1 MELELNK
8 AEPRVM
14 FVDLNSCFA
23 RCEQQANRLLR
34 NKPLVVA
41 AYASDYGCVISPSV
55 EAKKLGIKV
64 GMRVSDAKEICPD
77 VIVRSPTPNLY
88 RDVHQ
93 KFCRIFKSYTPY
105 VVPQSIDEAVLRF
118 DKMPQSDLIAVA
130 KEIKMRMRSEIG
142 EWITNSIGI
151 STNKFLAKTA
161 ASLIKPDGLV
171 WLDHKNVKEVYSKLE
186 LIDLCG
192 INVRNELRLNMAGI
206 HTPLEFLDA
215 PMLKLKRQ
223 VFESILGY
231 YWYLKLRGYEC
242 EDVEFGRKSFGQ
254 SYALSRFTDNL
265 SDLAKI
271 LMKLCEKAG
280 RRLRRNA
287 YYAGGVDVGCGYV
300 DGFWHK
306 SRKAEQRLYSGNDL
320 YKAALRILKMQPEK
334 KKATHVFVSFF
345 NLKRMDSL
353 QLDIFN
359 EQQKNWDISRASDA
373 VNDRFGEYTITP
385 ATMMGMNEQVIDRVP
400 FGGVKDIMQVYF
412 DN

>member
-1 MELELNK
+1 MELDLNK

-64 GMRVSDAKEICPD
+64 GHRVSDAKQICKD

-93 KFCRIFKSYTPY
+93 RFCKIFKSYTPY
-105 VVPQSIDEAVLRF
+105 VMPQSIDEAVLRF
-118 DKMPQSDLIAVA
+118 DKMPQKDLIRVA
-130 KEIKMRMRSEIG
+130 KEIKTRMRSEIG
-142 EWITNSIGI
+142 EWISNSIGI

-161 ASLIKPDGLV
+161 ASLVKPDGLV
-171 WLDHKNVKEVYSKLE
+171 WIDYKNVREVYSKLE

-192 INVRNELRLNMAGI
+192 INVRNEFRLNMADI
-206 HTPLEFLDA
+206 HTPLEFLDSS
-215 PMLKLKRQ
+215 MLKLKKQ
-223 VFESILGY
+223 VFESILGH

-254 SYALSRFTDNL
+254 SYALPRFTDNL
-265 SDLAKI
+265 AELSKI

-280 RRLRRNA
+280 RRLRRNG
-287 YYAGGVDVGCGYV
+287 YYAAGVDVGCGYT

-306 SRKAEQRLYSGNDL
+306 SRKTPQRLFSGSDL
-320 YKAALRILKMQPEK
+320 YKSALSILKLQPEK

-345 NLKRMDSL
+345 NLQKMDCL

-359 EQQKNWDISRASDA
+359 EQLKNWDISRASDA

-385 ATMMGMNEQVIDRVP
+385 ATMLGMNEQVIDRVP

>member
-1 MELELNK
+1 MDLDLNR

-55 EAKKLGIKV
+55 EAKQLGIKV
-64 GMRVSDAKEICPD
+64 GMRVSDAKQINRNI
-77 VIVRSPTPNLY
+77 IVRTPTPNLY

-93 KFCRIFKSYTPY
+93 RFCKIFKSYTPY
-105 VVPQSIDEAVLRF
+105 VVPESIDEAVLRF
-118 DKMPQSDLIAVA
+118 DGMPQKDLIIVA
-130 KEIKMRMRSEIG
+130 KEIKSRMRSEIG
-142 EWITNSIGI
+142 EWISNSIGI

-171 WLDHKNVKEVYSKLE
+171 WIDHKNVKDVYSKLK

-192 INVRNELRLNMAGI
+192 INTRNELRLNMAGI
-206 HTPLEFLDA
+206 YSPLEFLDA
-215 PMLKLKRQ
+215 EMLKLKKQ

-254 SYALSRFTDNL
+254 SYALPKYTDDISEL
-265 SDLAKI
+265 SKI

-280 RRLRRNA
+280 RRLRRNS
-287 YYAGGVDVGCGYV
+287 YYAGGVDVGCGYI
-300 DGFWHK
+300 DGYWHK
-306 SRKAEQRLYSGNDL
+306 SKKTPQRLYSGRDL
-320 YKAALRILKMQPEK
+320 YKSAVSMLKLQPERK
-334 KKATHVFVSFF
+334 KTTHVFVSFF
-345 NLKRMDSL
+345 NLQKMDCL
-353 QLDIFN
+353 QFDLFN
-359 EQQKNWDISRASDA
+359 DQMKNWDISKASDA

-385 ATMMGMNEQVIDRVP
+385 ATMLGMDDKVIDRVP
-400 FGGVKDIMQVYF
+400 FGGIKDIMQVYF
-412 DN
+412 E